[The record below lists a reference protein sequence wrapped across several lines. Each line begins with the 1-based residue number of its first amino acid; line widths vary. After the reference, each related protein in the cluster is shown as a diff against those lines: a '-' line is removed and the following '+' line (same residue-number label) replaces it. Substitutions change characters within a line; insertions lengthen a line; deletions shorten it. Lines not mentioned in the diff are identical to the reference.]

1 MTIHVCPSTIDEIA
15 RRVDARDGVYLIK
28 NATVKAL
35 ENKDRL
41 RMERLRRV
49 YRLLN
54 DRGLNCYPENPSWPD
69 EWWRFVVYRRE
80 ILAVDLT
87 RIAKDSELMTSLE
100 HVLAALRYPYLHEKA
115 PGTVRMRDALRMLN
129 TAKAE
134 QSEPPHR
141 HLSVA

>member
-1 MTIHVCPSTIDEIA
+1 MTIHVCPSTIDEIV

-28 NATVKAL
+28 NATIKAL

-41 RMERLRRV
+41 RMERLRCV

-54 DRGLNCYPENPSWPD
+54 DRGLVCYPERPAWPD

-80 ILAVDLT
+80 ILEVDLT
-87 RIAKDSELMTSLE
+87 RVAKDPALLASFE
-100 HVLAALRYPYLHEKA
+100 HVLAALRYPYMHEKA
-115 PGTVRMRDALRMLN
+115 PGTVRLRDALHMLS
-129 TAKAE
+129 TAKTE
-134 QSEPPHR
+134 QSEPTRR